1 MKKSI
6 VFIGSSAGDA
16 KIAKVMSVLHD
27 AKIDVD
33 TYCISADDIGIIV
46 KELKK
51 YHKKMMN
58 EPENKVEKKVER
70 EKLKAKNN
78 KPDKSQGSEKNAKK
92 AKQKEVK
99 GKNPKKLKEK
109 KKENFKKL
117 AKLTGAKTKKDKHK
131 LKKKIKNGAK
141 VSISSIAHM
150 PLNPLQE
157 KFDSLEDFFEFVDV
171 PTN

>member
-51 YHKKMMN
+51 YI
-58 EPENKVEKKVER
+58 EEVQNKVAEE
-70 EKLKAKNN
+70 
-78 KPDKSQGSEKNAKK
+78 S
-92 AKQKEVK
+92 
-99 GKNPKKLKEK
+99 GK
-109 KKENFKKL
+109 
-117 AKLTGAKTKKDKHK
+117 
-131 LKKKIKNGAK
+131 
-141 VSISSIAHM
+141 
-150 PLNPLQE
+150 
-157 KFDSLEDFFEFVDV
+157 
-171 PTN
+171 